1 MNLRNL
7 SVVPASHLENTDRA
21 DIEGES
27 AQYPRSSDGAQSRWN
42 LRYLSGKLAEVTGS
56 QGGLSLAT
64 SLIREAQIRGEP
76 AAWVTAHP
84 DTFYPP
90 DLADNGVALPA
101 LPVVFAGNGREA
113 FRSAEVLVRSGAFR
127 LVIIDL
133 GRNCTVPAAYQGRL
147 VGLSQYYSTA
157 VVALTAT
164 ASGGLGSMVSV
175 RLEPRRVRL
184 SAQMVRYEA
193 QATKDKRN
201 GPGWI
206 HEARYRSLAGLR

>member
-1 MNLRNL
+1 MD
-7 SVVPASHLENTDRA
+7 PA

-27 AQYPRSSDGAQSRWN
+27 TQHPRLNGGERSRWN
-42 LRYLSGKLAEVTGS
+42 LRYLSGTLAEVTGS

-76 AAWVTAHP
+76 AAWITAHP

-113 FRSAEVLVRSGAFR
+113 VRSSEVLVRSGAFR
-127 LVIIDL
+127 LIIIDL

-147 VGLSQYYSTA
+147 VRLSQYYNTA
-157 VVALTAT
+157 VVALTAA

-184 SAQMVRYEA
+184 SAQTVHYEA